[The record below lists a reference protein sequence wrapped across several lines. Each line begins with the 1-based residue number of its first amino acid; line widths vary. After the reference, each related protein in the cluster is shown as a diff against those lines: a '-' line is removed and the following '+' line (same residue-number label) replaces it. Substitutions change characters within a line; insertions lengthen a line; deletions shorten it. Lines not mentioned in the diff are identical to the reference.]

1 VQQRQWRLIYDCP
14 SAGAR
19 NMAADVA
26 LLESVGAGLSV
37 PVLRLYAWSPPCLS
51 LGYGQR
57 VSDAD
62 RGRLTALG
70 WGIVRRPTGGRAIL
84 HTDELTYSVALPAD
98 HPLAAGSVVESYRR
112 LSAALMAALDRLGAA
127 PRAEPKQTDD
137 THPEGPVCFE
147 VPSHYEITIGGRK
160 LVGSAQVRRSGG
172 LLQHGS
178 LPLTGDLARICD
190 GLAYDSEAE
199 REASRQ
205 MVHQRALTLA
215 EALGQ
220 AVSWDAAAQ
229 TVCAGFEQALLVA
242 LQPSEYTAAERARA
256 QALEAE
262 YADEVWTARR

>member
-1 VQQRQWRLIYDCP
+1 
-14 SAGAR
+14 
-19 NMAADVA
+19 MAADMA
-26 LLESVGAGLSV
+26 LLQAVGAGLTA

-51 LGYGQR
+51 LGYGQH
-57 VSDAD
+57 VSEAD
-62 RGRLTALG
+62 RGRLAALG

-112 LSAALMAALDRLGAA
+112 LSAALLAALALLGAA
-127 PRAEPKQTDD
+127 PRAEPKQGDD

-147 VPSHYEITIGGRK
+147 VPSHYEITVGGRK

-172 LLQHGS
+172 VLQHGS

-190 GLAYDSEAE
+190 GLVYGSEAE
-199 REASRQ
+199 RDTSRQ
-205 MVHQRALTLA
+205 MVRQRALTLA

-220 AVSWDAAAQ
+220 VVSWEDAAQA
-229 TVCAGFEQALLVA
+229 VCAGFEQALSVM
-242 LQPSEYTAAERARA
+242 LQPSEYTASEHART

-262 YADEVWTARR
+262 YADEAWTARR